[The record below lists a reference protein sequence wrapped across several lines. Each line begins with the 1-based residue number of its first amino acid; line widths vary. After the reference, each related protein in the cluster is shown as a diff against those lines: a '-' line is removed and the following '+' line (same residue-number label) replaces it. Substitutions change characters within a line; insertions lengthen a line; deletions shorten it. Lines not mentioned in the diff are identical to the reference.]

1 MNKPVSATDV
11 SVCTTV
17 AVDLAKKVFQVAG
30 EDAQGQLAYEQR
42 IKSRE
47 AFQVFL
53 QKLPEGVTVLM
64 ETGPGA
70 QAWARLLQ
78 AQGNPVRILPAQRV
92 AEHRSGAKNDRND
105 AHAILRAGRDSS
117 IASVPVKSVAALA
130 MQAWHRVR
138 RGYVRRRTAMGNQI
152 RGLLLEQGV
161 AL

>member
-1 MNKPVSATDV
+1 MST
-11 SVCTTV
+11 CTTV

-30 EDAQGQLAYEQR
+30 EDAQGQLVYEQR

-53 QKLPEGVTVLM
+53 QKLPKGVTVLM

-78 AQGNPVRILPAQRV
+78 MQGNPVRILPAQRV

-105 AHAILRAGRDSS
+105 AHAI
-117 IASVPVKSVAALA
+117 
-130 MQAWHRVR
+130 
-138 RGYVRRRTAMGNQI
+138 
-152 RGLLLEQGV
+152 
-161 AL
+161 